1 MIIFLLLIWA
11 GGAGWWFRGPLES
24 RMRAAI
30 GAVEAKA
37 PWKPKPDPAKYA
49 TLKVEVERW
58 RKDLAAR
65 HAKAKNASE
74 RTAVEAEAR
83 NLLERVLP
91 AMMRCWLGTPYDFNG
106 TAAGPGQGKIACGY
120 FVATVL
126 KDAGFKVDRY
136 KLAQQAS
143 GNILE
148 TFLAKKACS
157 LTVDQDYQQFAVE
170 VAKRDPGV
178 YVVGLDTHVAF
189 LVVRDGGFHFIH
201 ASGSKPW
208 CVVDEQVGDAG
219 ALRRSSWRML
229 GNLTAEPTVI
239 RRWLKASAIPVSGT

>member
-1 MIIFLLLIWA
+1 MVIFLLLVWA
-11 GGAGWWFRGPLES
+11 GGAGWWFRGPIEQKFRAVVGGLEA
-24 RMRAAI
+24 RMP
-30 GAVEAKA
+30 AK
-37 PWKPKPDPAKYA
+37 PRPDPAKYA

-65 HAKAKNASE
+65 HAKAKNALE
-74 RTAVEAEAR
+74 LAVVEAEAR

-91 AMMRCWLGTPYDFNG
+91 AMMRCWLGTKYDFNG
-106 TAAGPGQGKIACGY
+106 TAEGPGQGKIACGY

-148 TFLAKKACS
+148 TFLPKNACF
-157 LTVDQDYQQFAVE
+157 LTVDQDYQEFAAE

-201 ASGSKPW
+201 ASGAKPW
-208 CVVDEQVGDAG
+208 CVVDQGVNDAG
-219 ALRRSSWRML
+219 ALRRSSWRVL
-229 GNLTAEPTVI
+229 GNLTAEPSVI